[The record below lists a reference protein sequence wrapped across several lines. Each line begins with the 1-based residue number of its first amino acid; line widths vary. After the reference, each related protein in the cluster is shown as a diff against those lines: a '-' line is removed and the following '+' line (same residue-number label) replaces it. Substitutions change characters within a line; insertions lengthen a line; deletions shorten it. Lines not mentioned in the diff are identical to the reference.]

1 MLRNSIFVW
10 IKIKEGV
17 SMDLMNLLSVV
28 KGWLFTTGLKIILI
42 AIITLIVMKVIRVI
56 SSRLSVLF
64 LRKREDEESKKRAK
78 TLSSVIRNLL
88 DAVVLIIAVMTVLG
102 QLGVEIGPLL
112 AAAGVVG
119 LAIGFAGQ
127 SLAKDFI
134 NGFFILLWD
143 QIRVGDVVEVSG
155 RGGLVERINLK
166 MTVIRDL
173 AGNVHFVP
181 NSNIDVVTNMTK
193 DYSRYVFDIGVAY
206 REDVDEV
213 TEVLKEIDTEL
224 RNDPDFKEDILE
236 PLEIFGLNK
245 FDDSAIIIRARIK
258 TKPIKQWRIGRE
270 FNRRIKKKFDEKNIE
285 IPFPHRTIYMGQDK
299 KGEAAAMRIL
309 MEGRDKLASN

>member
-1 MLRNSIFVW
+1 
-10 IKIKEGV
+10 
-17 SMDLMNLLSVV
+17 MDFMNLLSVV
-28 KGWLFTTGLKIILI
+28 KSWFFTTGLKIVLI
-42 AIITLIVMKVIRVI
+42 AIITLIVMRVIRMV

-64 LRKREDEESKKRAK
+64 LRNRDDEESKKRAK
-78 TLSSVIRNLL
+78 TLSSVIHNLL
-88 DAVVLIIAVMTVLG
+88 NAAVLIIAVMTGLG
-102 QLGVEIGPLL
+102 HLGVKIGPLL
-112 AAAGVVG
+112 AAAGIVG

-127 SLAKDFI
+127 SLVKDFI

-143 QIRVGDVVEVSG
+143 QIRVGDVVEISG
-155 RGGLVERINLK
+155 RGGLVENINFK
-166 MTVIRDL
+166 MTVLRDL

-193 DYSRYVFDIGVAY
+193 DYSRYVFDIGVSY

-213 TEVLKEIDTEL
+213 IEVLKEIDEEV

-245 FDDSAIIIRARIK
+245 FDDSAIIVRARIK

-270 FNRRIKKKFDEKNIE
+270 FNRRLKKKFDEKDIE
-285 IPFPHRTIYMGQDK
+285 IPFPHRTIYIGQDK
-299 KGEAAAMRIL
+299 KGEAAPMRIS
-309 MEGRDKLASN
+309 MEGKRI